1 MEEPWPGYWRGTQT
15 QPIMQEMYLYQA
27 TLKAAVKVSLLQEET
42 LDNNRQQ
49 GLDAVEWQ
57 VLQQE
62 EATLV

>member
-1 MEEPWPGYWRGTQT
+1 MGEPWLGSWRGTLT
-15 QPIMQEMYLYQA
+15 QAMQEMYLHQA
-27 TLKAAVKVSLLQEET
+27 TLRAAVKVSLLQEEA
-42 LDNNRQQ
+42 LDNNQQQ